1 MCTWNT
7 LIRAC
12 GKLSKLLRCKG
23 LSGKLNLP
31 PNTCMPRR
39 EKITMKR
46 KSRRSREAMER
57 IELIR
62 EATRL
67 LKDVQYLRA
76 QKNPQIN
83 SCILRY
89 EFPDKMLDSGECF
102 LTAL

>member
-1 MCTWNT
+1 M
-7 LIRAC
+7 RAC

-23 LSGKLNLP
+23 LSAKLNLP

-57 IELIR
+57 IEFIR

-67 LKDVQYLRA
+67 LSDVQYLR
-76 QKNPQIN
+76 
-83 SCILRY
+83 
-89 EFPDKMLDSGECF
+89 DKKKKVVTLDTHCP
-102 LTAL
+102 TKC